1 MDIKPFISNVS
12 SWRKHFQ
19 ETSRKGYN
27 GNKRFHTVQEGSG
40 FPLNNVVS
48 ISPTKQS
55 VDIAKSEIIEIN
67 KAAVKQGRVYKKR
80 RNTKQNKKKTG
91 SSKNKNKRKPTNSKN
106 SPIKKRTLSH
116 KKKR

>member
-1 MDIKPFISNVS
+1 MDLKPFISNAS

-40 FPLNNVVS
+40 FPLNNLVS
-48 ISPTKQS
+48 ISPTKHS

-67 KAAVKQGRVYKKR
+67 KAAAKQGRVYKKR
-80 RNTKQNKKKTG
+80 KNTKHTKKKIG
-91 SSKNKNKRKPTNSKN
+91 SPKNKNKRKP
-106 SPIKKRTLSH
+106 IKKKILTH